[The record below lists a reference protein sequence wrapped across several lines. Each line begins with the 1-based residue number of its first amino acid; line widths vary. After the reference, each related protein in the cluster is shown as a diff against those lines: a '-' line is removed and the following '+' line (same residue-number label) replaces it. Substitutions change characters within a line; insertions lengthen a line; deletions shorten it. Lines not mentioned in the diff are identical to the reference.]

1 MPNTSRVKGKCLGF
15 TLGELLVIIALSAL
29 FLTIL
34 TRFAVSAFRISNE
47 ELDRNRAEAM
57 LLNLVTRF
65 KRDLSVSSAPG
76 LSLSSSGETF
86 LIHPIT
92 MSDVGTVVYQPELLL
107 WYYDP
112 AQAVLYRKDCK
123 SYSGFTFDGTPYR
136 APEADLITLGTSTEF
151 QLANKFPEIAKF
163 HISTNPDVNPP
174 FIGSPIQLEVEA
186 KLHYARNTNV
196 IKLQET
202 CHLRNSGA

>member
-1 MPNTSRVKGKCLGF
+1 MPNPKRLTPKTKGF
-15 TLGELLVIIALSAL
+15 TLAELLVVIGLSAL

-47 ELDRNRAEAM
+47 ELDRNKAEAT
-57 LLNLVTRF
+57 LLSLVGKF

-76 LSLSSSGETF
+76 LSLSMSGETF

-92 MSDVGTVVYQPELLL
+92 MSDVGTVVYQPKLLL

-112 AQAVLYRKDCK
+112 AQAVLYRKECK

-136 APEADLITLGTSTEF
+136 APEADLVTLGTSTEF

-186 KLHYARNTNV
+186 KLHYAGSSKV
-196 IKLQET
+196 IRLQET